1 MAKPIIDIK
10 GASEELG
17 LAYNTAKS
25 AIDMLIDLC
34 ILKQD
39 NNQERNKVFSYEAY
53 LAVLREGTEII

>member
-1 MAKPIIDIK
+1 MPTIVDALMNLD
-10 GASEELG
+10 
-17 LAYNTAKS
+17 
-25 AIDMLIDLC
+25 